1 MKVAARVKKARKVK
15 EMGKVQITEAETVVI
30 AQVNPMDEEIRVVN
44 LLGKEILALRAMV
57 LVAHQSAVAVTGQ
70 TKAVHRVLRLK

>member
-1 MKVAARVKKARKVK
+1 VKVAARVKTARKVK

-44 LLGKEILALRAMV
+44 RLGKEILALRAMV
-57 LVAHQSAVAVTGQ
+57 LVAHQSAEAVTGQ

>member
-44 LLGKEILALRAMV
+44 RLGKEILALRAMV